1 MSSVS
6 GFIVVLG
13 HCKAFIIVA
22 AVLRRKVHFKFFFI
36 LFSMFHFGAVSEVEC
51 LVKEGGVNYKIVCG

>member
-1 MSSVS
+1 
-6 GFIVVLG
+6 VVLG